1 MLERTPPSAGMS
13 RLQSSLIIAGLM
25 MGMSLAALESTVVG
39 TAMPTIIGKL
49 GGVSL
54 LSWVFSAYLLTS
66 TTTVPIY
73 GKLADLYGRKPIFL
87 FGVAIFLTGSVLSG
101 LAQSMVQLIIF
112 RAIQGVG
119 AGAVLPITMTII
131 GDLFSIEQRARLQ
144 GFFSG
149 VWGVS
154 GIAGPALGGFLTD
167 TAGWRWV
174 FFVSLPFGLVAG
186 GLIFFLLHEQV
197 EHRRRRIDY
206 IGSAT
211 LTASI
216 SLLVLCLLQGGEA
229 WAWAS
234 LESYAT
240 FAAAVLLLAIFLW
253 NETRAPE
260 PVLPLSIFRNRV
272 IAVASIAGAISGGVM
287 FGVTSFVPLFV
298 QGVRGGTAL
307 DAGAAIA
314 PMSIGWVAGSIIAG
328 RMILRSGY
336 RPAILIG
343 GVCLFSGGMRIATV
357 SEGTALLLLFVLLLL
372 IGLGMGF
379 TSSAFVIAI
388 QNAVSWSQRGVVTAT
403 SQFFRTIG
411 GSIGVA
417 VLGAILTAQWG
428 RRAAGAGGV
437 GFDRSVLLDPER
449 RTTVAPDLLDAMQ
462 GARAGALH
470 GVYLVIA
477 VLTALVFLSVLF
489 FPKGQARDL
498 EAQEAEQVPAAGA
511 ALGASRGR
519 A

>member
-1 MLERTPPSAGMS
+1 MS
-13 RLQSSLIIAGLM
+13 RVHSGLIIAALM
-25 MGMSLAALESTVVG
+25 MGMALGALESTVVG

-87 FGVAIFLTGSVLSG
+87 FGVGVFLVGSVLSG

-144 GFFSG
+144 GLFSG

-154 GIAGPALGGFLTD
+154 GIVGPALGGFLTD

-174 FFVSLPFGLVAG
+174 FFIVVPFGLCSG
-186 GLIFFLLHEQV
+186 GLILFLLHEQV
-197 EHRRRRIDY
+197 EHRRRQIDY
-206 IGSAT
+206 VGSAA

-216 SLLVLCLLQGGEA
+216 TLLLLGLLQGGEA
-229 WAWAS
+229 WAWDS
-234 LESYAT
+234 PESIAT
-240 FAAAVLLLAIFLW
+240 FCGAGLMLAVFLW
-253 NETRAPE
+253 NETRVAE
-260 PVLPLSIFRNRV
+260 PVLPLSLFRNRV

-298 QGVRGGTAL
+298 QGVKGGTAIN
-307 DAGAAIA
+307 AGMVVA
-314 PMSIGWVAGSIIAG
+314 PMSVGWVAGSIISG
-328 RMILRSGY
+328 QLIVRFGY
-336 RPAILIG
+336 RRSTLIG
-343 GVCLFSGGMRIATV
+343 GVCLLSGGLLLATV
-357 SEGTALLLLFVLLLL
+357 GEGTALARMILLLCL

-379 TSSAFVIAI
+379 TSSAFVIAL

-417 VLGAILTAQWG
+417 VLGAILTAQWT
-428 RRAAGAGGV
+428 RRAADAGGV
-437 GFDRSVLLDPER
+437 GFDRSILLDPAR
-449 RTTVAPDLLDAMQ
+449 RGEVAPELLGAMQ
-462 GARAGALH
+462 SAMAGALH
-470 GVYLVIA
+470 SVYVVIA
-477 VLTALVFLSVLF
+477 ALTVLVFLAVLF
-489 FPKGQARDL
+489 FPKGRAEDL
-498 EAQEAEQVPAAGA
+498 EARGDEERTMPAAAGA
-511 ALGASRGR
+511 GAAAGSPSIARD
-519 A
+519 AV

>member
-1 MLERTPPSAGMS
+1 MS
-13 RLQSSLIIAGLM
+13 RVQSWLIIAALM
-25 MGMSLAALESTVVG
+25 MGMALGALESTVVG

-73 GKLADLYGRKPIFL
+73 GKLADLYGRKPVFL
-87 FGVAIFLTGSVLSG
+87 FGVAVFLVGSVLSG

-144 GFFSG
+144 GLFSG

-167 TAGWRWV
+167 TVGWRWV
-174 FFVSLPFGLVAG
+174 FFIVLPFGLCSG
-186 GLIFFLLHEQV
+186 GLILFLLHEHI
-197 EHRRRRIDY
+197 EHRRRQIDY
-206 IGSAT
+206 VGSAT

-216 SLLVLCLLQGGEA
+216 TLLLLGLLQGGEA
-229 WAWAS
+229 WAWDS
-234 LESYAT
+234 PESIAT
-240 FAAAVLLLAIFLW
+240 FLGAGLMLALFLW

-260 PVLPLSIFRNRV
+260 PVLPLSLFRNRV

-287 FGVTSFVPLFV
+287 FGITSFVPLFV
-298 QGVRGGTAL
+298 QGVEGGTAL
-307 DAGAAIA
+307 DAGMVVA
-314 PMSIGWVAGSIIAG
+314 PMSIGWVAGSIISG
-328 RMILRSGY
+328 QLIVRVGY
-336 RPAILIG
+336 RRSTLIG
-343 GVCLFSGGMRIATV
+343 GTCLLGGGLLLATV
-357 SEGTALLLLFVLLLL
+357 GQGTSRALMIVLLSL

-379 TSSAFVIAI
+379 TSSAFVIAV

-417 VLGAILTAQWG
+417 VLGAILTAQWT
-428 RRAAGAGGV
+428 RRAADAGGL
-437 GFDRSVLLDPER
+437 GFDRSILLDPAR
-449 RTTVAPDLLDAMQ
+449 RGEVTPDLLAAMQ
-462 GARAGALH
+462 SALAGALH
-470 GVYLVIA
+470 SVYLVIA
-477 VLTALVFLSVLF
+477 ALTALVFLAVLF
-489 FPKGQARDL
+489 FPKGRAQDL
-498 EAQEAEQVPAAGA
+498 EAKDEERVESVPAGAGA
-511 ALGASRGR
+511 ALGSSARR